1 MNPPAISSSNS
12 PLVFALCC
20 FIRIFTY
27 VFTYVHLTGIGVEG
41 IGSIIAGAFGSL
53 RGTISYEENVG
64 AIGITKVGALLLL
77 SLFVVEYVVVVV
89 IVIIIIVVII
99 IVINN
104 INIIIIITIII

>member
-1 MNPPAISSSNS
+1 LNPPAISSSNS

-77 SLFVVEYVVVVV
+77 SLFVVEYVVVV

>member
-77 SLFVVEYVVVVV
+77 SLFVVEYVVVV